1 MRKNYLL
8 TLALLGCWGLFVGSA
23 LAAEVSGYRLSER
36 PGISIGLG
44 FDYETGDYGSDSRSE
59 FISVPLYLDLYP
71 TDRLDLELIV
81 PYLYQS
87 REAGDAAS
95 ILYRTQG
102 GGGVGARRGGQTS
115 TTAASTA
122 LLSSHG
128 RRSESGL
135 GDITLTAGY
144 VVLED
149 GQGTPQLRPTFYLKF
164 PTADKDQG
172 LGTGEFD
179 FGPGLSL
186 SKWLGDWHL
195 FAEGSYVFQ
204 GESQLYATKDYF
216 SYNAGVGRQMRES
229 FYGALQARG
238 ASAPANGAEDS
249 LDGRLKGVWRLAP
262 DISLEGSVGAGLA
275 DGSADFSSSLAVFF
289 DF

>member
-1 MRKNYLL
+1 MTRNLL
-8 TLALLGCWGLFVGSA
+8 FSLALLGCWGLSVCSV
-23 LAAEVSGYRLSER
+23 LAAEISGYRLSER
-36 PGISIGLG
+36 PSFSLGLG
-44 FDYETGDYGSDSRSE
+44 FDYATGDYGSASRSE

-71 TDRLDLELIV
+71 TERLDLELIV
-81 PYLYQS
+81 PYLYQ
-87 REAGDAAS
+87 RLEADGAAS

-102 GGGVGARRGGQTS
+102 GGVGARRGGPAS
-115 TTAASTA
+115 TTVAGTP
-122 LLSSHG
+122 LHSSNG
-128 RRSESGL
+128 RTSESGL

-144 VVLED
+144 ILVEESP
-149 GQGTPQLRPTFYLKF
+149 GRPQLRPTLYLKF

-172 LGTGEFD
+172 VGTGEFD
-179 FGPGLSL
+179 FGPGLTL
-186 SKWLGDWHL
+186 SKWLGDWQL

-204 GESQLYATKDYF
+204 GESQLYATQDYF
-216 SYNAGVGRQMRES
+216 AYNGGVGRQISES

-238 ASAPANGAEDS
+238 ATAPAEGAQEA
-249 LDGRLKGVWRLAP
+249 LDGQLKGVWRLAS